1 MCNGEME
8 HTYIIPLLD
17 MIGTQT
23 ATKIQDKEKLAT
35 MVGRPDTKLLD
46 LQDYFTN
53 PSKLEKRHFA
63 PHSKRDKGIH
73 HPGKQEFH
81 VSNRRPKWKKSHGKQ
96 NRKKNIHIC
105 LSQLWLTN
113 LLQIWIPTNVHKDR
127 RRRRGFCFKSSS
139 EIRRMELKKIN
150 KERIHTHT
158 HTHIQGILSEIIYP
172 QNHLP
177 KKKIPT
183 QLL

>member
-23 ATKIQDKEKLAT
+23 AAKIQDKEKLAT

-127 RRRRGFCFKSSS
+127 RRRRGFFFKSSS

-158 HTHIQGILSEIIYP
+158 HTHPRNSFRNNLPTKPSP
-172 QNHLP
+172 Q
-177 KKKIPT
+177 KKIPT